1 MQTQIP
7 AGHALARKIF
17 GAALFAQTQR
27 QPSLLNRLTG
37 AAPQQSAAEA
47 KMKGQTSPDMPLV
60 RVTDLSKTAGD
71 AVSVDMFNVIGGR
84 PIMGDK
90 NAEGKGE
97 KLTSSS
103 MDIKIDLATK
113 VVDVGGKMAQKR
125 TLHQLRGLG
134 MANLVGW
141 FKRYHDQTTLVHLAG
156 GRGTQAG
163 IDWVVPL
170 STDAEYAEI
179 MINTV
184 KAPSYNRHFV
194 VDGTSL
200 VQGALQLQSID
211 TADLLKL
218 EHLDAIAT
226 MIADSE
232 YKLQPI
238 KLPDDPAADDEP
250 MYLFLVT
257 HRMWDSILTNTS
269 NLVWRTFLQ
278 NAWTRASYGSKHPL
292 FTGECGMWRNIVVKK
307 IDRAIRMPASHV
319 CKGVLV
325 ANRYTGTESDVTV
338 AAGLSTTHAA
348 DRGMLLGAQALAH
361 VYGQNQSSETYASWM
376 ERKYNFERA
385 LEIAGEVMHGK
396 SKLQF
401 AYPDGSG
408 NTEPTDHGVIVIDA
422 AVKL

>member
-17 GAALFAQTQR
+17 GAALFATTQR
-27 QPSLLNRLTG
+27 QPSLMNRMTG
-37 AAPQQSAAEA
+37 AAPQQGQAEA
-47 KMKGQTSPDMPLV
+47 KLKGQTSPDMPLV

-90 NAEGKGE
+90 NAEGMGE
-97 KLTSSS
+97 RLSSSS
-103 MDIKIDLATK
+103 MDIKIDLVTK
-113 VVDVGGKMAQKR
+113 VVDIGGKMAQQR
-125 TLHQLRGLG
+125 TIHGLRGLG
-134 MANLVGW
+134 MANLQGW
-141 FKRYHDQTTLVHLAG
+141 FTRYHDQSTLVHLAG

-163 IDWVVPL
+163 QDWVIPL
-170 STDAEYAEI
+170 STDAEFADI
-179 MINTV
+179 MVNSV

-211 TADLLKL
+211 TTDLLKL

-226 MIADSE
+226 MIADAE
-232 YKLQPI
+232 YKLQPV
-238 KLPDDPAADDEP
+238 KLADDPAANDEP
-250 MYLFLVT
+250 MYVFLVS
-257 HRMWDSILTNTS
+257 HRAWDAVLTNTS

-292 FTGECGMWRNIVVKK
+292 FTGETGMWRNILVKK

-325 ANRYTGTESDVTV
+325 ANRYTGSESDITV

-348 DRGMLLGAQALAH
+348 DRCLLLGAQAMAH
-361 VYGQNQSSETYASWM
+361 VYGRNQSSETYASWL
-376 ERKYNFERA
+376 ERPYNFERN

-396 SKLQF
+396 AKLQF
-401 AYPDGSG
+401 AYPAANG
-408 NTEPTDHGVIVIDA
+408 NTEPTDHGVIVIDT